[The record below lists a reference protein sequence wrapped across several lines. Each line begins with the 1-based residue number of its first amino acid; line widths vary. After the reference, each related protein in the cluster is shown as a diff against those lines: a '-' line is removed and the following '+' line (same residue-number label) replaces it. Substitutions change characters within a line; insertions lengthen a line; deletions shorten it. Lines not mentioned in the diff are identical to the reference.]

1 MQLRPYQDTQIY
13 ELRNKFNTG
22 KKRVILC
29 SPTGSGKTVTFTELI
44 RLTLSKS
51 DSNRVLVITDRI
63 ELFQQTFKTLVR
75 IGIEPTIYNAQVK
88 STQEVTA
95 RVVVAM
101 IETLKRRWKKYGKLP
116 LGKFDLIIIDE
127 AHKGNFKKVFDMYP
141 DAFYIGATATPLAT
155 TKRDPLK
162 NYYNDIVN
170 VIDIPELIKDGYLVD
185 EQVFAM
191 MLFDESKLVKDSK
204 KGDFTE
210 KSQFD
215 AFNDKKLFKGLVDAY
230 IEKAIGKKT
239 IVFCP
244 NIAMSEMI
252 ASKLSIVNENTFC
265 LTSKNTKEERKQI
278 LDQYH
283 ESTDGVMVNCG
294 ILTTGYDHPPIEV
307 CILFRA
313 TESIPL
319 FFQMVGRCS
328 RPSPGKDRMIV
339 IDMGGNA
346 KRIGLW
352 SDSKDWVDLF
362 WNPPKAGN
370 PAPAPTKDCPKCEA
384 LIHMRVMVCPHCGH
398 VFESKVKKFVEGV
411 LVELKSIENKK
422 ISDCTVNDLI
432 DLKNTGLYSHGY
444 ICRVIRSNK
453 NASANLYEYYKKEIN
468 KGNAEYWVRYQLK
481 MDKGYS
487 DFTLSKKHLT
497 NRANK
502 VAKDV

>member
-328 RPSPGKDRMIV
+328 RPSPGKDRMII

-370 PAPAPTKDCPKCEA
+370 PAPAPTKDCPKCDSMVH
-384 LIHMRVMVCPHCGH
+384 LRVMICPYCGH
-398 VFESKVKKFVEGV
+398 EFKSKEKELIDGR
-411 LVELKSIENKK
+411 LVELKSVVGKDINNVSVQGLIDLENRK
-422 ISDCTVNDLI
+422 ILESKFVYRILRSRKTGLGDLI
-432 DLKNTGLYSHGY
+432 DYMIKTNKEQGWLSVQMRLPKGVNNFEITEEY
-444 ICRVIRSNK
+444 I
-453 NASANLYEYYKKEIN
+453 YKKYME
-468 KGNAEYWVRYQLK
+468 GN
-481 MDKGYS
+481 
-487 DFTLSKKHLT
+487 
-497 NRANK
+497 
-502 VAKDV
+502 KDV